1 MTNKTNFDE
10 STWLRPTS
18 EDFQKYFS
26 ENYAEL
32 LDSHGFSNVSF
43 KGQRWI
49 RVVDDSILQSVQFIP
64 YHTMFYLYFGCQ
76 PLFYPVVFPQKRI
89 EYHDR
94 RQSFFD
100 ADCMYR
106 RNHYRRNHEQMP
118 YWGTPLYPGT
128 MEPAVRHWRNVIN
141 ETVLRTLNSVTDL
154 PTCHSFYQEYRSQ
167 WFSNAQNAF
176 DGRYLLECVALHDDA
191 ECMRICD
198 NILAPLLKMQ
208 GSQYRVC
215 FALKWP
221 KMKADDKVCYGMLV
235 SDLIEDLTGDRSILR
250 SMMKKTDEQSRS
262 LLKKVLSEC
271 GQETVPCSE

>member
-1 MTNKTNFDE
+1 MTNETNFDE
-10 STWLRPTS
+10 SSLLRPTS

-49 RVVDDSILQSVQFIP
+49 RVVDDSVLQSVQFIP
-64 YHTMFYLYFGCQ
+64 YHTMFYLYFSCQ
-76 PLFYPVVFPQKRI
+76 PLFYPVVFPKNRI

-94 RQSFFD
+94 KQSFFD

-106 RNHYRRNHEQMP
+106 RNHAQMP
-118 YWGTPLYPGT
+118 YWGTPLYPDAI
-128 MEPAVRHWRNVIN
+128 EPAVRHWRNVIN
-141 ETVLRTLNSVTDL
+141 ETVLRTLNSVTNL

-167 WFSNAQNAF
+167 WFSNAQDAF

-198 NILAPLLKMQ
+198 RILAPLLSSQ
-208 GSQYRVC
+208 GSQHRVC
-215 FALKWP
+215 FAPQWP
-221 KMKADDKVCYGMLV
+221 KTKTDGTVYCGMLV
-235 SDLIEDLTGDRSILR
+235 SELIEDLTSNRTILQ
-250 SMMKKTDEQSRS
+250 SLMKKTDEQSRS
-262 LLKKVLSEC
+262 FLKKVLPAGSL
-271 GQETVPCSE
+271 S